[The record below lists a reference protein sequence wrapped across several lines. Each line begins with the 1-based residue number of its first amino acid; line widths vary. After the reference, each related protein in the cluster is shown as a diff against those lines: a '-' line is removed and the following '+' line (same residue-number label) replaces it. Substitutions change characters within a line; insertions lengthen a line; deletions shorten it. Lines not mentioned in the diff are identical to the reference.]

1 MSNVNICRALSK
13 FGDLGIPV
21 SFFVKIYG
29 VRKFLSDFSSRK
41 FSECLFDATSFTQ
54 LNASNPFGIRIFS
67 GVILCKNSW
76 FCKNSC
82 LVLNVEGKIF
92 LAQRFLSN
100 VNAPSNFFE
109 PQGFGNSQLF
119 FVEISDLQKC
129 LSDFNLWKFWRRSF
143 VAMSFIK
150 CKCCVGFFR
159 SLGIQEWRGVNLRLA
174 GIFSRA

>member
-1 MSNVNICRALSK
+1 M
-13 FGDLGIPV
+13 
-21 SFFVKIYG
+21 SFFVEIYG
-29 VRKFLSDFSSRK
+29 IRKFLSDFNSRK
-41 FSECLFDATSFTQ
+41 FSGCLFDATSFIQ

-76 FCKNSC
+76 FCKNFC
-82 LVLNVEGKIF
+82 LVLTVEGKIF

-109 PQGFGNSQLF
+109 PQGLGNSQLF
-119 FVEISDLQKC
+119 FVEISDLYKC
-129 LSDFNLWKFWRRSF
+129 LSGFNLWKFWRRSF

-159 SLGIQEWRGVNLRLA
+159 SLGIQEWRSVMLCLIYGLQESFPGFDR
-174 GIFSRA
+174 